1 MIYKYGFFNDTENT
15 EIYTSLRKLN
25 DEDLTKENSTF
36 PFFTW
41 SSRELKMTTK
51 NAQYKY

>member
-1 MIYKYGFFNDTENT
+1 MIYKYGLTYLLHHV
-15 EIYTSLRKLN
+15 EIYTSFRKLN
-25 DEDLTKENSTF
+25 DKDLTKENSTF